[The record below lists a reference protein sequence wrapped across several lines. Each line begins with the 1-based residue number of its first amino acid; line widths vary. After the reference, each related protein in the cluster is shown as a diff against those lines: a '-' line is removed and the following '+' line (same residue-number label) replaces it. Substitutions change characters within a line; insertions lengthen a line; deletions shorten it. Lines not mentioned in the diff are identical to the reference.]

1 VYPVEETVRVRG
13 SDIVLQVLDMSA
25 DIDHRFGGFMN
36 DVRVED
42 AYLKVVPAAGCVHR
56 YLRYEDA
63 RAHRG

>member
-1 VYPVEETVRVRG
+1 
-13 SDIVLQVLDMSA
+13 MSA